1 MNKTEKL
8 LNYNMELINDVISHL
23 QKQIRE
29 EEQDYLILL
38 NLNNLEQ
45 LINDMRED
53 MKLED

>member
-1 MNKTEKL
+1 MNKKEKL